1 MAGISG
7 PFWERKQKA
16 LPSPTQARVRE
27 TLFTSWLK
35 IQEHIADRSNSRV
48 VRSILSFHPVSP
60 AARLTRS
67 LTDSWFERRR
77 GDLTRGHA
85 ELPAD

>member
-7 PFWERKQKA
+7 PFWERKQKT
-16 LPSPTQARVRE
+16 LPSLTQARVRE
-27 TLFTSWLK
+27 ALFTSWLK
-35 IQEHIADRSNSRV
+35 IQEHIADCNSRV